1 MTRGWAGPGDGWVGQ
16 EAMECGGH
24 PLVVSTAWVGL
35 VGLWLHNPGPCRP
48 CLMLRYG
55 KGPAEA
61 TQQASSPGDWTR
73 SFSSWFVGFSSTH
86 YLREEGTSQL
96 GVTSQIRRMGQQCMI
111 MG

>member
-1 MTRGWAGPGDGWVGQ
+1 MFD
-16 EAMECGGH
+16 
-24 PLVVSTAWVGL
+24 
-35 VGLWLHNPGPCRP
+35 
-48 CLMLRYG
+48 LRYG

-96 GVTSQIRRMGQQCMI
+96 GVTSQIKKDGTAMHDHGFRGGKLRHKSPEVPVVSG
-111 MG
+111 GL